1 MDTEPDFSIVT
12 PSYNYAR
19 YVRECI
25 ESVKNQEGAT
35 FEHIIQDAGSTDGT
49 LDILNSYPHL
59 KLHVEKDSGMSEGI
73 NRGFR
78 KARGKW
84 VMWLNTD
91 DRLLPGALAAVKAFA
106 DSRPDA
112 DIVHGAWNFIGPD
125 GALQRPMKALPYSL
139 NMHIWY
145 GTYLASTALFLR
157 RSTTIEEGFLLDER
171 FRYDMDGEYYAR
183 LGRKKVCPLQ
193 QAAGGFPLARRQPE
207 RPQCGT
213 PGHGRRIKTPET
225 AQRRRRHQARLRL
238 FLFQAELQQHPGRLH
253 AGGLP
258 HEKGLPLPDH
268 SLGKVIRCSLSFPPP
283 RSLRPVLP
291 ISGTPFLST
300 KALPGTAK
308 AAAVLQP
315 RPVTNR
321 MEKG

>member
-91 DRLLPGALAAVKAFA
+91 DRALWLRSRLL
-106 DSRPDA
+106 
-112 DIVHGAWNFIGPD
+112 
-125 GALQRPMKALPYSL
+125 
-139 NMHIWY
+139 
-145 GTYLASTALFLR
+145 
-157 RSTTIEEGFLLDER
+157 
-171 FRYDMDGEYYAR
+171 
-183 LGRKKVCPLQ
+183 
-193 QAAGGFPLARRQPE
+193 
-207 RPQCGT
+207 
-213 PGHGRRIKTPET
+213 RI
-225 AQRRRRHQARLRL
+225 
-238 FLFQAELQQHPGRLH
+238 PGRMRTSCT
-253 AGGLP
+253 A
-258 HEKGLPLPDH
+258 
-268 SLGKVIRCSLSFPPP
+268 
-283 RSLRPVLP
+283 
-291 ISGTPFLST
+291 
-300 KALPGTAK
+300 PGTSSARTE
-308 AAAVLQP
+308 P
-315 RPVTNR
+315 SSGP
-321 MEKG
+321 

>member
-1 MDTEPDFSIVT
+1 MDTEPDFSIIT

-19 YVRECI
+19 YVKECI
-25 ESVKNQEGAT
+25 ESVKNQEGVT

-49 LDILNSYPHL
+49 LDILHSYPHL

-112 DIVHGAWNFIGPD
+112 DIVYGAWNFIGPD
-125 GALQRPMKALPYSL
+125 GEIQRAMKALPYSL

-171 FRYDMDGEYYAR
+171 FHYDMDGEYYAR
-183 LGRKKVCPLQ
+183 LGRAGKKFVHYNRL
-193 QAAGGFPLARRQPE
+193 LADFRWHGDNLSAPNIERRDMD
-207 RPQCGT
+207 
-213 PGHGRRIKTPET
+213 
-225 AQRRRRHQARLRL
+225 
-238 FLFQAELQQHPGRLH
+238 AELKRQKQHGEDAAIKRIY
-253 AGGLP
+253 G
-258 HEKGLPLPDH
+258 H
-268 SLGKVIRCSLSFPPP
+268 SFSKHSCNNIMDGFMR
-283 RSLRPVLP
+283 
-291 ISGTPFLST
+291 
-300 KALPGTAK
+300 
-308 AAAVLQP
+308 
-315 RPVTNR
+315 
-321 MEKG
+321 

>member
-91 DRLLPGALAAVKAFA
+91 DRLLPGALAAVKALRIP
-106 DSRPDA
+106 SRM
-112 DIVHGAWNFIGPD
+112 
-125 GALQRPMKALPYSL
+125 RTSC
-139 NMHIWY
+139 
-145 GTYLASTALFLR
+145 TA
-157 RSTTIEEGFLLDER
+157 
-171 FRYDMDGEYYAR
+171 
-183 LGRKKVCPLQ
+183 
-193 QAAGGFPLARRQPE
+193 
-207 RPQCGT
+207 
-213 PGHGRRIKTPET
+213 
-225 AQRRRRHQARLRL
+225 
-238 FLFQAELQQHPGRLH
+238 
-253 AGGLP
+253 
-258 HEKGLPLPDH
+258 
-268 SLGKVIRCSLSFPPP
+268 
-283 RSLRPVLP
+283 
-291 ISGTPFLST
+291 
-300 KALPGTAK
+300 PGTSSARTE
-308 AAAVLQP
+308 P
-315 RPVTNR
+315 SSGP
-321 MEKG
+321 

>member
-106 DSRPDA
+106 DSR
-112 DIVHGAWNFIGPD
+112 GP
-125 GALQRPMKALPYSL
+125 
-139 NMHIWY
+139 
-145 GTYLASTALFLR
+145 
-157 RSTTIEEGFLLDER
+157 
-171 FRYDMDGEYYAR
+171 
-183 LGRKKVCPLQ
+183 
-193 QAAGGFPLARRQPE
+193 
-207 RPQCGT
+207 
-213 PGHGRRIKTPET
+213 
-225 AQRRRRHQARLRL
+225 
-238 FLFQAELQQHPGRLH
+238 
-253 AGGLP
+253 
-258 HEKGLPLPDH
+258 
-268 SLGKVIRCSLSFPPP
+268 
-283 RSLRPVLP
+283 
-291 ISGTPFLST
+291 
-300 KALPGTAK
+300 
-308 AAAVLQP
+308 
-315 RPVTNR
+315 
-321 MEKG
+321 

>member
-183 LGRKKVCPLQ
+183 LGRAGKKFVHYNRL
-193 QAAGGFPLARRQPE
+193 LADFRWHGDNLSAPNVERRDMD
-207 RPQCGT
+207 
-213 PGHGRRIKTPET
+213 
-225 AQRRRRHQARLRL
+225 
-238 FLFQAELQQHPGRLH
+238 AELKRQKQHSEDAAIKRVYGY
-253 AGGLP
+253 
-258 HEKGLPLPDH
+258 
-268 SLGKVIRCSLSFPPP
+268 SLSKQSCNNILDGCM
-283 RSLRPVLP
+283 R
-291 ISGTPFLST
+291 
-300 KALPGTAK
+300 
-308 AAAVLQP
+308 
-315 RPVTNR
+315 
-321 MEKG
+321 

>member
-1 MDTEPDFSIVT
+1 MDTEPDFSIIT

-25 ESVKNQEGAT
+25 ESVHNQEGAT

-49 LDILNSYPHL
+49 LDILHSYPHL

-125 GALQRPMKALPYSL
+125 GDIQRAMKALPYSL

-145 GTYLASTALFLR
+145 GTYLRGFCWTSVSTMTWTGNIMRAW
-157 RSTTIEEGFLLDER
+157 
-171 FRYDMDGEYYAR
+171 A
-183 LGRKKVCPLQ
+183 V
-193 QAAGGFPLARRQPE
+193 PE
-207 RPQCGT
+207 RNSCITTGCW
-213 PGHGRRIKTPET
+213 RIS
-225 AQRRRRHQARLRL
+225 
-238 FLFQAELQQHPGRLH
+238 
-253 AGGLP
+253 AGMAT
-258 HEKGLPLPDH
+258 
-268 SLGKVIRCSLSFPPP
+268 I
-283 RSLRPVLP
+283 
-291 ISGTPFLST
+291 
-300 KALPGTAK
+300 
-308 AAAVLQP
+308 
-315 RPVTNR
+315 
-321 MEKG
+321 

>member
-1 MDTEPDFSIVT
+1 MDTEPDFSIIT

-25 ESVKNQEGAT
+25 ESVKNQEGVT

-49 LDILNSYPHL
+49 LDILHSYPHL

-112 DIVHGAWNFIGPD
+112 DIVYGAWNFIGPD
-125 GALQRPMKALPYSL
+125 GEIQRAMKALPYSL

-171 FRYDMDGEYYAR
+171 FHYDMDGEYYAR
-183 LGRKKVCPLQ
+183 LGRAGKKFVHYNRLLADFRWHGDNLSAPNIECRDMD
-193 QAAGGFPLARRQPE
+193 AARSCVPGAT
-207 RPQCGT
+207 RPASLPPFLIIATLEEYDADKTT
-213 PGHGRRIKTPET
+213 PGLIAYPFADCPGPDGLHRDPCPADHPSGYGPRHKLAARPGWTHCRGRHR
-225 AQRRRRHQARLRL
+225 Q
-238 FLFQAELQQHPGRLH
+238 
-253 AGGLP
+253 
-258 HEKGLPLPDH
+258 
-268 SLGKVIRCSLSFPPP
+268 
-283 RSLRPVLP
+283 
-291 ISGTPFLST
+291 
-300 KALPGTAK
+300 
-308 AAAVLQP
+308 
-315 RPVTNR
+315 
-321 MEKG
+321 

>member
-1 MDTEPDFSIVT
+1 MH
-12 PSYNYAR
+12 
-19 YVRECI
+19 RERQ
-25 ESVKNQEGAT
+25 NQEGVT

-49 LDILNSYPHL
+49 LDILHSYPHL

-112 DIVHGAWNFIGPD
+112 DIVYGAWNFIGPD
-125 GALQRPMKALPYSL
+125 GEIQRAMKALPYSL

-171 FRYDMDGEYYAR
+171 FHYDMDGEYYAR
-183 LGRKKVCPLQ
+183 LGRAGKKFVHYNRL
-193 QAAGGFPLARRQPE
+193 LADFRWHGDNLSAPNIERRDMD
-207 RPQCGT
+207 
-213 PGHGRRIKTPET
+213 
-225 AQRRRRHQARLRL
+225 
-238 FLFQAELQQHPGRLH
+238 AELKRQKQHGEDAAIKRIYGHSFSKHSCNNIMDGFMREAYRMKKAFLYLTTPW
-253 AGGLP
+253 
-258 HEKGLPLPDH
+258 EK
-268 SLGKVIRCSLSFPPP
+268 
-283 RSLRPVLP
+283 
-291 ISGTPFLST
+291 
-300 KALPGTAK
+300 
-308 AAAVLQP
+308 
-315 RPVTNR
+315 
-321 MEKG
+321 

>member
-125 GALQRPMKALPYSL
+125 GALQRPMKALL
-139 NMHIWY
+139 
-145 GTYLASTALFLR
+145 
-157 RSTTIEEGFLLDER
+157 
-171 FRYDMDGEYYAR
+171 
-183 LGRKKVCPLQ
+183 
-193 QAAGGFPLARRQPE
+193 QPE
-207 RPQCGT
+207 
-213 PGHGRRIKTPET
+213 
-225 AQRRRRHQARLRL
+225 
-238 FLFQAELQQHPGRLH
+238 H
-253 AGGLP
+253 AHL
-258 HEKGLPLPDH
+258 
-268 SLGKVIRCSLSFPPP
+268 VRN
-283 RSLRPVLP
+283 
-291 ISGTPFLST
+291 
-300 KALPGTAK
+300 LPGLHRTVPA
-308 AAAVLQP
+308 P
-315 RPVTNR
+315 
-321 MEKG
+321 EHHD